1 MLEKAQVS
9 DFTSLSKEHDVFH
22 FGTERVF
29 GLLAALDFPNTGL
42 ATRKFSN
49 EGRAALRGMVELNLK
64 LAAVTFYE
72 YCLHMTKAI

>member
-22 FGTERVF
+22 FGAERVF

-42 ATRKFSN
+42 VSRKFSN
-49 EGRAALRGMVELNLK
+49 EGSCGTEGNGGVEPKISCSHFL
-64 LAAVTFYE
+64 
-72 YCLHMTKAI
+72 